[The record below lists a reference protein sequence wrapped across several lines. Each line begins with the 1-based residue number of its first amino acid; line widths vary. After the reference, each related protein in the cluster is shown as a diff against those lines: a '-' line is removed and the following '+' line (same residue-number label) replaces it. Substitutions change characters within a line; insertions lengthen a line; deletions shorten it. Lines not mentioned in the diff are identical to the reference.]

1 MRIGNGFDAH
11 TFADGRKLV
20 LGGIDIPHPR
30 GLEGHSDADA
40 LLHAVIDALLG
51 AAALGDIGAL
61 FPSSDTRWQ
70 GASSLDLLGRAH
82 EVVRAHGF
90 AVVNIDCTVIAQ
102 EPKLAPHIQA
112 MRQAIA
118 AALGGNEFSPATA
131 ARRRGLCAG
140 RIRQHSGRGPR
151 QTCAVELFVG

>member
-11 TFADGRKLV
+11 AFADGRKLV
-20 LGGIDIPHPR
+20 LGGVEIPHPC

-61 FPSSDTRWQ
+61 FPSSDSRWQ

-82 EVVRAHGF
+82 EVVRAHGY

-118 AALGGNEFSPATA
+118 AALALDVPQVSVKATTSDGMGFTGRSEGIA
-131 ARRRGLCAG
+131 ALA
-140 RIRQHSGRGPR
+140 
-151 QTCAVELFVG
+151 TVLLE

>member
-118 AALGGNEFSPATA
+118 AALALDVPQVSVKATTSD
-131 ARRRGLCAG
+131 GMG
-140 RIRQHSGRGPR
+140 FTGRGEGIAALA
-151 QTCAVELFVG
+151 TVLLE